1 MKKTLSKPSVKKSPA
16 KKPDIAQ
23 LAINTIRFLSVD
35 GVEKAN
41 SGHPGT
47 PMALAPIAYVLWT
60 KIMKYNP
67 RNPQWHNRDR
77 FVLSAG
83 HASMLLYSM
92 LHLSGYD
99 MTLDD
104 LRNFRQWES
113 KTPGHPEYGYTIGAE
128 TTTGPLGQG
137 ISTAV
142 GMAMAQEYLNTLLSG
157 KGKRFFDY
165 HIYGIASDGDMME
178 GVASEASSLAGHL
191 KLGRMIFFYDANK
204 ITIDGTTDI
213 AFTENVGKRYE
224 AYGWHVQ
231 HIKDG
236 NDLQAIE
243 KAVKAAQKDPRPS
256 IIITR
261 THIGFGSPNKVD
273 SPEAHGA
280 PLGAEEVK
288 LTKQALGWPL
298 EPTFHVPPEVY
309 AHFAPLI
316 ARGDKLEKEWDK
328 KEKPELFKRLA
339 EGKLPQGWEKAIP
352 EYTKEEKVATRKT
365 SGEVINAIAKVLP
378 ELLGGSADLAASNN
392 TNIKDGGLFSSVDT
406 GRNIAFGVRE
416 HAMAAILNGLS
427 LSNLLIPF
435 GGTFFIF
442 TDYMKGG
449 MRLAA
454 LMKKRVIYVLTH
466 DSIGLG
472 EDGPTHQP
480 IEQLAHLR
488 ALPNMTTI
496 RPADANET
504 AAAWKF
510 AVEHTKGPVA
520 LVLTRQ
526 NLPVLTR
533 AKYPSAGQVE
543 KGAYI
548 LSEAKSGQPDVI
560 LIATGSEV
568 ALALQAQEKLQADGM
583 DVRVVSM
590 PSWELFEKQP
600 PAYKES
606 VLPSSVRA
614 RIAIEA
620 LSTMGWERYVGLE
633 GRVIG
638 MTSFGSSAPANVAF
652 DRFGFNIQHVVQ
664 TAQELVVR
672 K

>member
-1 MKKTLSKPSVKKSPA
+1 MKTKPKKQ
-16 KKPDIAQ
+16 DISE
-23 LAINTIRFLSVD
+23 LAINTVRFLSVD

-47 PMALAPIAYVLWT
+47 PMALAPIAYTLWT
-60 KIMKYNP
+60 KFMKYNP
-67 RNPQWHNRDR
+67 RNPSWHNRDR

-92 LHLSGYD
+92 LHLTGYD
-99 MTLDD
+99 LTLED

-113 KTPGHPEYGYTIGAE
+113 KTPGHPEYGYTDGVE

-142 GMAMAQEYLNTLLSG
+142 GMAMAQKYLNKILTPTG
-157 KGKRFFDY
+157 KPFFDY
-165 HIYGIASDGDMME
+165 WIYGIASDGDLME
-178 GVASEASSLAGHL
+178 GISSEASSLAGHL
-191 KLGRMIFFYDANK
+191 GLGRLIFFFDNNH
-204 ITIDGTTDI
+204 ITIDGKTEI

-224 AYGWHVQ
+224 AYGWQVL

-236 NDLQAIE
+236 NDLKAIE
-243 KAVKAAQKDPRPS
+243 AAVKAGQKDARPTL
-256 IIITR
+256 IITR

-273 SPEAHGA
+273 SPDAHGA

-288 LTKQALGWPL
+288 LTKEKMGWPQ

-309 AHFAPLI
+309 KHFLPLVE
-316 ARGDKLEKEWDK
+316 RGEKLEQKWNQQLTQWISK
-328 KEKPELFKRLA
+328 NPEPAALWKRLS
-339 EGKLPQGWEKAIP
+339 EGKLPDGWEKAIP
-352 EYTKEEKVATRKT
+352 EFTKEEKVATRKA
-365 SGEVINAIAKVLP
+365 SGEVINSLAKILP
-378 ELLGGSADLAASNN
+378 ELLGGSADLATSNN
-392 TNIKDGGLFSSVDT
+392 TLIKDGGLFSKESA

-416 HAMAAILNGLS
+416 HAMAAALNGLA

-449 MRLAA
+449 MRIAA

-488 ALPNMTTI
+488 ALPQMTVI

-504 AAAWKF
+504 AAAWKV
-510 AVEHTKGPVA
+510 AVEHKDGPVA

-526 NLPVLTR
+526 NLPVLTKT
-533 AKYPSAGQVE
+533 KYPAVGQVE
-543 KGAYI
+543 KGAYV
-548 LSEAKSGQPDVI
+548 LSEAASGKPDLI
-560 LIATGSEV
+560 LIGTGSEV
-568 ALALQAQEKLQADGM
+568 SLALGAQEKLQKEGLE
-583 DVRVVSM
+583 VRVVSM

-600 PAYKES
+600 PAYKEG
-606 VLPSSVRA
+606 VLPANVKA
-614 RIAIEA
+614 RVAVEA
-620 LSTMGWERYVGLE
+620 LSTLGWERYVGLD

-652 DRFGFNIQHVVQ
+652 DRFNITVQ
-664 TAQELVVR
+664 RIVQSAQELVVKR
-672 K
+672 A

>member
-1 MKKTLSKPSVKKSPA
+1 MKTKTKKT
-16 KKPDIAQ
+16 DIAQ
-23 LAINTIRFLSVD
+23 LAIDTIRFLAVD
-35 GVEKAN
+35 AVEKAN

-47 PMALAPIAYVLWT
+47 PMALAPIAYTLWT
-60 KIMKYNP
+60 QVMKYNP
-67 RNPQWHNRDR
+67 KNPAWANRDR

-83 HASMLLYSM
+83 HASMLQYAM
-92 LHLSGYD
+92 LHLAGYD
-99 MTLDD
+99 VSLDD

-113 KTPGHPEYGYTIGAE
+113 KTPGHPEYGYTPGVE

-142 GMAMAQEYLNTLLSG
+142 GMAMGQKYLNQLLSP
-157 KGKRFFDY
+157 KGKPFFDY
-165 HIYGIASDGDMME
+165 SIYGIASDGDIME

-191 KLGRMIFFYDANK
+191 GLGRLIFFYDDNR
-204 ITIDGTTDI
+204 ITIDGSTDI
-213 AFTENVGKRYE
+213 SLTENVGKRYE

-231 HIKDG
+231 KLKDG
-236 NDLQAIE
+236 NDLKAIE
-243 KAVKAAQKDPRPS
+243 AAIKAAQKDPRPS
-256 IIITR
+256 LIITR
-261 THIGFGSPNKVD
+261 THIGFGSPNKQD
-273 SPEAHGA
+273 TSEAHGA

-288 LTKQALGWPL
+288 LTKQNMGWPL
-298 EPTFHVPPEVY
+298 EPTFRVPPEVY
-309 AHFAPLI
+309 AHFAPLV
-316 ARGDKLEKEWDK
+316 ARGEALEKKWNERETSPLW
-328 KEKPELFKRLA
+328 KRLS
-339 EGKLPQGWEKAIP
+339 EGKLPDGWEKAIP
-352 EYTKEEKVATRKT
+352 EYTKEDKVATRKT
-365 SGEVINAIAKVLP
+365 SGEVINALAKVLP
-378 ELLGGSADLAASNN
+378 ELIGGSADLAASNN
-392 TNIKDGGLFSSVDT
+392 TNIKDGGLFTKESA

-416 HAMAAILNGLS
+416 HAMSAILNGLT
-427 LSNLLIPF
+427 LSNALIPF

-449 MRLAA
+449 MRIAGL
-454 LMKKRVIYVLTH
+454 LKKRVIYVLTH

-488 ALPNMTTI
+488 AMPNMTTL

-510 AVEHTKGPVA
+510 AIEHTTGPVS

-526 NLPVLTR
+526 NLPVLTK

-543 KGAYI
+543 KGAYV
-548 LSEAKSGQPDVI
+548 LSDAASGEPDII

-568 ALALQAQEKLQADGM
+568 ALALQAQEKLQKDGLET
-583 DVRVVSM
+583 RVVSM
-590 PSWELFEKQP
+590 PSWELFDKQP
-600 PAYKES
+600 PSYRES
-606 VLPSSVRA
+606 VLPPSVRA
-614 RIAIEA
+614 RVAIEA

-652 DRFGFNIQHVVQ
+652 DRFGFNVQHVVQ